1 MLKQRILTAL
11 ALLAVLLPTLFTTSP
26 EPFVLF
32 AACMVGAA
40 AWEWGRLGGVSART
54 SVLNAVFLSV
64 GLLVLWGIT
73 DGVFP
78 SMMWMLPALAWVV
91 GGAYLLRTGVA
102 GWSEMPRLYRL
113 GLGYAVLMF
122 AWMAMASARMQG
134 VNLLLSIMFLVWAAD
149 VFAFFGGRAFGRKK
163 LAPTISPGKSWAGVY
178 SGAIGVLVVGVIWLN
193 VDALFAVDS
202 QSMYTILFQRFG
214 WMGLIPLGALVA
226 LSVMGDLIESLVK
239 RSAGVKD
246 SSQLLPG
253 HGGVLDRI
261 DALLPVLPVAMLF
274 VG

>member
-11 ALLAVLLPTLFTTSP
+11 VLLAVLLPTLFTTSS

-32 AACMVGAA
+32 ATCMVGAA
-40 AWEWGRLGGVSART
+40 AWEWGRLGGISAQN
-54 SVLNAVFLSV
+54 SVLNAAFLSV
-64 GLLVLWGIT
+64 VLLALWGIT
-73 DGVFP
+73 EGVVP
-78 SMMWMLPALAWVV
+78 HMVWLLPALAWVV

-102 GWSEMPRLYRL
+102 GWSELPRLYRL
-113 GLGYAVLMF
+113 SLGYLVLMF
-122 AWMAMASARMQG
+122 AWMAMASARIQG

-149 VFAFFGGRAFGRKK
+149 VFAYFGGRAFGRRK

-178 SGAIGVLVVGVIWLN
+178 SGAIGVAVVGGIWLI
-193 VDALFAVDS
+193 VDTVFAVDS
-202 QSMYTILFQRFG
+202 PSMYTILFQRFG
-214 WMGLIPLGALVA
+214 WMGLIPMGVLVA